1 LWIAA
6 LLFVWSDD
14 YCRETYQAPKNG
26 NRHEYVYYHCT
37 KKRKDMKCLEAAVRE
52 EVLDESLTDLLQ
64 EYALPDNWRTD
75 LLARLE
81 QDERNERS
89 STHTFVASA
98 QTRIASL
105 QSKLQ
110 RLLDSYL
117 DQDIDRDTYL
127 DKKAELMSEKKSLE
141 EQSSKLTLGATAWVE
156 PMRQWLDK
164 ANSICNLSL
173 ESDKNEKKVLAKEIF
188 GSNLF
193 LQNKKACSARP
204 KSLFSPLKNQWTA
217 LRAARQSPLTRR
229 KSCNLAGM
237 EGFEP
242 PNGGTRTRCLTTW
255 RHPNGKHN
263 CTIEK

>member
-1 LWIAA
+1 MPAITRGSDA
-6 LLFVWSDD
+6 LLVQNPVRPARQITCTHPRSTP
-14 YCRETYQAPKNG
+14 R
-26 NRHEYVYYHCT
+26 VYLLSLH
-37 KKRKDMKCLEAAVRE
+37 KKRKDKKCLEPAVRE
-52 EVLDESLTDLLQ
+52 EVLDESLTKLLR
-64 EYALPDNWRTD
+64 EYALSDAWIAD

-81 QDERNERS
+81 QDEQNERS
-89 STHTFVASA
+89 STHTFVASV

-127 DKKAELMSEKKSLE
+127 DKKAEFMSEKKSLE
-141 EQSSKLTLGATAWVE
+141 EQSSKLTLAATAWVE
-156 PMRQWLDK
+156 PMRQWLNE

-204 KSLFSPLKNQWTA
+204 KSLSFPLKTQWTA
-217 LRAARQSPLTRR
+217 LRAARQSPLSRR
-229 KSCNLAGM
+229 VNLNLAGARAW
-237 EGFEP
+237 EYNFFR
-242 PNGGTRTRCLTTW
+242 RTRL
-255 RHPNGKHN
+255 
-263 CTIEK
+263 

>member
-1 LWIAA
+1 
-6 LLFVWSDD
+6 
-14 YCRETYQAPKNG
+14 
-26 NRHEYVYYHCT
+26 
-37 KKRKDMKCLEAAVRE
+37 MRE
-52 EVLDESLTDLLQ
+52 EALDDSLADLLQ

-204 KSLFSPLKNQWTA
+204 KSLSSPPEKPMDGTA
-217 LRAARQSPLTRR
+217 CRPSVAAHAAQKLQFGWVGRIRTCECWDQNPVPYH
-229 KSCNLAGM
+229 LA
-237 EGFEP
+237 
-242 PNGGTRTRCLTTW
+242 TT
-255 RHPNGKHN
+255 H
-263 CTIEK
+263 